1 MKCKLIFALLRRKKT
16 RMFRIMKLFSVF
28 MFVFVF
34 GTAASSFSQQQI
46 VTLNIHQCDVGTL
59 LKEIRKQTGLRFVF
73 NEEHIMKVD
82 RFDVVVK
89 NKTVKEVLDNV
100 FAKSDLKWYFE
111 NDVIFIVHQTSPKVA
126 QDSIYR

>member
-1 MKCKLIFALLRRKKT
+1 
-16 RMFRIMKLFSVF
+16 MFRIMKLFSVF